1 LSSQTSGH
9 QAPGFQASGYQAPAK
24 GFRTFVIIWIT
35 QSFSVI
41 GTSLMLFVMNIWLT
55 TKVYPGYDQKSLLA
69 GALSAISIA
78 YAVPA
83 LVLAPLAGAWVD
95 RHDRRKTMIV
105 MDAVSACLGLLL
117 LLLLRKNLLEVWS
130 LCLILAGYSSAAT
143 FHGAAFDTSYAMLVS
158 EKQLPRANGMMQSI
172 WALSGILSPALAAML
187 ISLPTLAGNGSI
199 TGAVGR
205 FLVGI
210 GDGTILTVG
219 INVLTFTIAAITPLF
234 LTIPSPNR
242 SDLVNVAGKKKK
254 SIWKDILEGANFI
267 WRRPPLLWL
276 LITFLM
282 VNLTSAPYGVLQP
295 MLVKFNLAAD
305 WSARGLSYEAAL
317 AFLGSV
323 SGIGGVIGGVLMS
336 TWGGLKKKRVLAIL
350 IPMVLDGVAQMVFGI
365 TTRFSVAIAM
375 AFALSLWLPIMNAHS
390 QSIWQSQTP
399 HELQGRVFAV
409 RRLIAQ
415 CMGPVGT
422 AIAGWA
428 GGVLEPGVVLAVM
441 GFLTAAVC
449 LGQLLFNPAI
459 MQVEDKE
466 YLDQLA
472 AVRRAVES

>member
-1 LSSQTSGH
+1 
-9 QAPGFQASGYQAPAK
+9 
-24 GFRTFVIIWIT
+24 
-35 QSFSVI
+35 
-41 GTSLMLFVMNIWLT
+41 MNIWLT
-55 TKVYPGYDQKSLLA
+55 TRVYPAYEQKSLLA
-69 GALSAISIA
+69 WALSAISIA
-78 YAVPA
+78 YAVPV
-83 LVLAPLAGAWVD
+83 LVLGPLAGAWVD
-95 RHDRRKTMIV
+95 RHDRRRTMIV

-117 LLLLRKNLLEVWS
+117 LCLLLMNRLEIWS
-130 LCLILAGYSSAAT
+130 LCLILVGYSSAAA

-187 ISLPTLAGNGSI
+187 ISLPTLSRNGSI
-199 TGAVGR
+199 AGVIGR
-205 FLVGI
+205 FLARI
-210 GDGTILTVG
+210 SDGTVLTVG
-219 INVLTFTIAAITPLF
+219 INVLTFTVAAITLLF
-234 LTIPSPNR
+234 LAIPSPKR
-242 SDLVNVAGKKKK
+242 TDLVSAVGKKKK
-254 SIWKDILEGANFI
+254 SIWKDILEGADFI

-276 LITFLM
+276 LITFL
-282 VNLTSAPYGVLQP
+282 VANLASAPYGVLQP

-305 WSARGLSYEAAL
+305 WSARGFSYETAL
-317 AFLGSV
+317 AFLGTV

-350 IPMVLDGVAQMVFGI
+350 IPMALEGIVQIVFGV
-365 TTRFSVAIAM
+365 TSHFYVAIAM
-375 AFALSLWLPIMNAHS
+375 ALIISLWLPIMNAHS

-422 AIAGWA
+422 AMAGWA
-428 GGVLEPGVVLAVM
+428 GGIFEPGAVLAVM
-441 GFLTAAVC
+441 GALVTAVC

-459 MQVEDKE
+459 LRVEDKA

-472 AVRRAVES
+472 ASAKKHITFKGSGTENAV